1 MVKTEVG
8 LHNLTCEEIREVASE
23 LEAIGVL
30 DDSLIYALASFV
42 IINTLGFEFFAKECT
57 TFRKPQN
64 FFEEKNGV
72 KTIYLAHMLWSLK
85 NSSGFANS
93 LNKNDLLNF
102 ESVFYELTAASW
114 FLKESESIEFVMPIG
129 VKGRDFDI
137 LAKGYHG
144 PNSLNVEVK
153 SKRRSF
159 SSGKQLRNYL
169 SEYRKQLPANEKGAI
184 FCKILID
191 ESSISESAMIS
202 ETQHFLQNTE
212 RVSFVTYCWDATH
225 SDSAVILSTFSVGSF
240 GLAYP
245 FLCQSEALVITPSFM
260 SCLL

>member
-1 MVKTEVG
+1 M
-8 LHNLTCEEIREVASE
+8 
-23 LEAIGVL
+23 
-30 DDSLIYALASFV
+30 
-42 IINTLGFEFFAKECT
+42 NTLGDEFWAKECT
-57 TFRKPQN
+57 SFRKPQN

-72 KTIYLAHMLWSLK
+72 RTVYLAHMLWSLK
-85 NSSGFANS
+85 NSPGFADF

-102 ESVFYELTAASW
+102 ESIFYELTAASW
-114 FLKESESIEFVMPIG
+114 FLEESEGIKFVMPIG

-144 PNSLNVEVK
+144 PNALNVEVK

-159 SSGKQLRNYL
+159 SSKKQLRNYL
-169 SEYRKQLPANEKGAI
+169 SAYRKQLPANEKGAI

-191 ESSISESAMIS
+191 ESSISQSAVIS
-202 ETQHFLQNTE
+202 ETQHFLQSTE

-225 SDSAVILSTFSVGSF
+225 SDSAVALSTFSVGAF

-245 FLCQSEALVITPSFM
+245 FLCQSEAVLLTPSYM